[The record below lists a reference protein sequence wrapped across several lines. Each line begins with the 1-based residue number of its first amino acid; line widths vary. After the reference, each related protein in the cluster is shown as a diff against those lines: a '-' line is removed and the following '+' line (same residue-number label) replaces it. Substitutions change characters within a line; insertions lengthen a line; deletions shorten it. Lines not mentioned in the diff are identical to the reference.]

1 MALRL
6 GLLLTCGL
14 YAFAATESVSVAEIV
29 SEVRAAVEKH
39 SADGP
44 LAKSLH
50 KLKPSERL
58 DDHVVEELESLGAGP
73 KAVAELERLRDLSH
87 DLPAPAVAPQF
98 PHEDT
103 PSIPDQRRIVGAA
116 QSIALNYAKELP
128 DFLCTE
134 VIHRY
139 DDVKG
144 IMALKDTVDVRLS
157 YFDQHENYR
166 VLSLNGKMTTRPF
179 ADIGGAVSEGEFGS
193 LLASIFIGESKTVL
207 RWDHWTTI
215 RKRLAHVYTFKIPV
229 EHSSYKMVF
238 RSDPRSGDR
247 TITAGQHGLVYI
259 DRETNQ
265 ILRIVAEAEL
275 PDDFPIRQSSTLLDY
290 EFTEISGRR
299 FLLPLRADVRMATS
313 HVHTRNVVE
322 FKEYRK
328 FTGESTITFQ

>member
-1 MALRL
+1 MSLRL

-14 YAFAATESVSVAEIV
+14 CAFAAAEYVSVADIV
-29 SEVRAAVEKH
+29 SEVRAAVAKH
-39 SADGP
+39 NADGP
-44 LAKSLH
+44 LAKILH
-50 KLKPSERL
+50 KYKPSERL
-58 DDHVVEELESLGAGP
+58 DDHAVEELESLGAGP
-73 KAVAELERLRDLSH
+73 KAVAELERLRDLSRA
-87 DLPAPAVAPQF
+87 LPAPAVAPEF
-98 PHEDT
+98 PHDDT

-116 QSIALNYAKELP
+116 QRIALSYANGLP

-144 IMALKDTVDVRLS
+144 VMSLKDTVDVRLS

-166 VLSLNGKMTTRPF
+166 VLSLNGKITTRPF

-193 LLASIFIGESKTVL
+193 LLASIFVGESKTVL

-238 RSDPRSGDR
+238 RSDPRAGDR
-247 TITAGQHGLVYI
+247 TITAGQHGLVYV

-265 ILRIVAEAEL
+265 ILRILAEADL
-275 PDDFPIRQSSTLLDY
+275 PESFPIRQSSTLLDY
-290 EFTEISGRR
+290 NFTEISGRR
-299 FLLPLRADVRMATS
+299 FLLPLRAVVRMATD
-313 HVHTRNVVE
+313 HVHTLNMVE

>member
-1 MALRL
+1 MSLRL
-6 GLLLTCGL
+6 GLFLTCGL
-14 YAFAATESVSVAEIV
+14 CAFAAAEFVTVAEIV
-29 SEVRAAVEKH
+29 SDVRAAVAKH
-39 SADGP
+39 NADGP
-44 LAKSLH
+44 LAKVLH
-50 KLKPSERL
+50 KYKPSERV
-58 DDHVVEELESLGAGP
+58 DEHVIEELESEGAGP
-73 KAVAELERLRDLSH
+73 KAVAELERLRDLSRE
-87 DLPAPAVAPQF
+87 LPPPAVAPDF
-98 PHEDT
+98 RHDGT
-103 PSIPDQRRIVGAA
+103 PSIPDQRAIVGAA
-116 QSIALNYAKELP
+116 QKIALSYAKDLP

-139 DDVKG
+139 DDTKG
-144 IMALKDTVDVRLS
+144 VMGLKDTVDVRLS

-166 VLSLNGKMTTRPF
+166 VLNLNGKLTTRPF
-179 ADIGGAVSEGEFGS
+179 DEIGGAVTEGEFGS
-193 LLASIFIGESKTVL
+193 LLATIFIGESKTVL

-238 RSDPRSGDR
+238 RSDPRGGAQ
-247 TITAGQHGLVYI
+247 TINAGQHGLVYI

-265 ILRIVAEAEL
+265 ILRILAEAEL

-290 EFTEISGRR
+290 DFTEISGRH
-299 FLLPLRADVRMATS
+299 FLLPVRADARMATA